1 MDEVFENLD
10 KGMMTGAVFLDL
22 SKAFDC
28 VNHNLLLKKIEC
40 IGACDEVV
48 KWFTSSLSQ
57 RQQLTQVGD
66 TQSSLKPLTSVC
78 SKEVFLDH
86 FCFWFM

>member
-1 MDEVFENLD
+1 MRTVHRQFYSYLTESKSLTSKQFGFQPNLSTDIALIHFMDEVFENLD

-40 IGACDEVV
+40 IGACD
-48 KWFTSSLSQ
+48 
-57 RQQLTQVGD
+57 
-66 TQSSLKPLTSVC
+66 
-78 SKEVFLDH
+78 
-86 FCFWFM
+86 